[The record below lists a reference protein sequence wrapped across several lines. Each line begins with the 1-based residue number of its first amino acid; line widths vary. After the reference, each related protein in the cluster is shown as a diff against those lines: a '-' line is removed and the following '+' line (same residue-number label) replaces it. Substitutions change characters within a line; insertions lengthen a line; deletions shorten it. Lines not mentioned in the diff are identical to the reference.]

1 MGASNYVT
9 KPFSLE
15 ELLGRI
21 RAVLKS
27 SVSVSCLPCRSFR
40 SMTSRRPAPRL
51 RRALSPRSP
60 KHQCINALA
69 AAATCA
75 SSRPSCAGNS
85 RNTNPR
91 QFRQRS
97 GSTPHDDGTDARHMQ
112 VRSMSVLASS
122 RQRYPLRRYVN
133 VAVRRNP
140 KAQDCVTKTIR
151 DPFTT
156 QFTPVPRGKI
166 AYLAAS
172 FRHIDACA
180 RGEIAIVAAP
190 PPFPTRDF
198 LPWRF
203 SAAGRRSA
211 WRDRHPGS
219 RKPTQEATC
228 GAICT

>member
-1 MGASNYVT
+1 MASSPV
-9 KPFSLE
+9 KPAP
-15 ELLGRI
+15 RI
-21 RAVLKS
+21 S
-27 SVSVSCLPCRSFR
+27 SVSVSCLLCRSFR

-51 RRALSPRSP
+51 RRALSSRSP
-60 KHQCINALA
+60 KHQCIHALA
-69 AAATCA
+69 AAATCP

-85 RNTNPR
+85 RNTSPR

-97 GSTPHDDGTDARHMQ
+97 GSTPHDDETDARHMQ

-133 VAVRRNP
+133 VAVRQNS
-140 KAQDCVTKTIR
+140 KAQHCVTKTIR

-156 QFTPVPRGKI
+156 QFTPMPRGKI

-180 RGEIAIVAAP
+180 RGETPIVAAP

-211 WRDRHPGS
+211 WRDHHSGG
-219 RKPTQEATC
+219 RKPAHSTQADVV
-228 GAICT
+228 A